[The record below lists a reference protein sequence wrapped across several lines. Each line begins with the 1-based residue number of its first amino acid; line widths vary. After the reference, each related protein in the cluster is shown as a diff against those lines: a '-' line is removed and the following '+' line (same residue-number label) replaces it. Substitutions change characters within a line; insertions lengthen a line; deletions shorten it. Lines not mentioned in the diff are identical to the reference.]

1 MPRSWILD
9 EVINRVE
16 KKGDRDILPAVMKLA
31 LNPFE
36 EHWGWNEGEEERFCG
51 DVPKYRGLLQCSCS
65 S

>member
-1 MPRSWILD
+1 M
-9 EVINRVE
+9 INRVE